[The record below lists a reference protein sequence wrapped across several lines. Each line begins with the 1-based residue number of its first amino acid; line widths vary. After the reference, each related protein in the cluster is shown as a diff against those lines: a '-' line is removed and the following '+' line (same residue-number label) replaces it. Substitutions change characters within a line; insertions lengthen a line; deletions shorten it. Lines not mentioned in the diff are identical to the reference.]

1 MNQLCKQVATV
12 TGHDCA
18 LKRLESDALAAQVA
32 EHLAHGGT
40 VTVVPGYAPKPRP
53 VSYMSKNVQQSITKK
68 DEKTRQMKVLELVK
82 KGLSNSGD
90 IANALKIDVK
100 EANSTLR
107 QIEKKGLVKG
117 AFVGN
122 STAKV
127 WKVPG
132 EKAA

>member
-1 MNQLCKQVATV
+1 MTTSFNL
-12 TGHDCA
+12 HDCA
-18 LKRLESDALAAQVA
+18 AKRLESDALAAQVA
-32 EHLAHGGT
+32 EHLANGGT
-40 VTVVPGYAPKPRP
+40 VKTVPGYAPKPRP
-53 VSYMSKNVQQSITKK
+53 MGQLSKNVRLAVEKK

-90 IANALKIDVK
+90 IADALKIDVK

-117 AFVGN
+117 TFVGN

-132 EKAA
+132 EQAA

>member
-1 MNQLCKQVATV
+1 MTTSFNL
-12 TGHDCA
+12 HDCA
-18 LKRLESDALAAQVA
+18 AKQAESAKLAAQLA
-32 EHLAHGGT
+32 EHLANGGT
-40 VTVVPGYAPKPRP
+40 VTVVKGYVPKPRP
-53 VSYMSKNVQQSITKK
+53 VSYMSKNVQKSITKK

-90 IANALKIDVK
+90 IADALKIDVK